1 MGPDDTFDGTEQP
14 DQTQQPTTLGFGQR
28 LGMGMLQGIAQSSPL
43 GNAVY
48 NVFKPPQPPTA
59 GPYARYQSPATPQMP
74 APPQAPVAPPVD
86 ETTGGGFGNNQWST
100 PAPKPGSQAGGM
112 DGLATLAAGSGAI
125 VTSPTIAK
133 IGERGP
139 EAIVPLTP
147 RAGNKLQ
154 PDMLEGHIAGPRVPG
169 VRYSR
174 YKSANRFAPGAGGAI
189 T

>member
-14 DQTQQPTTLGFGQR
+14 DQTQQPTTPGFGQR

-48 NVFKPPQPPTA
+48 NAFKPPQPPTA

-74 APPQAPVAPPVD
+74 APPQAPVACRQL
-86 ETTGGGFGNNQWST
+86 TRL
-100 PAPKPGSQAGGM
+100 PGEGSEITSGALQRRSRDLRQAAWI
-112 DGLATLAAGSGAI
+112 GLATLAAGSGAI

-139 EAIVPLTP
+139 GKPSC
-147 RAGNKLQ
+147 
-154 PDMLEGHIAGPRVPG
+154 H
-169 VRYSR
+169 
-174 YKSANRFAPGAGGAI
+174 
-189 T
+189 